1 MPQLTVKL
9 KVPEGM
15 TPLSFLQILARSVEA
30 HIGENERPGR
40 EMLAEKQAL
49 SALLGNEKLSSQR
62 GLTRDDLA
70 YLRRV
75 NREHY
80 GLNDYMKGWRAEAPI
95 REKLE
100 NMGLVKTTFYSAAPI
115 VGDCDGT
122 SCKIT
127 QKGREALKA
136 AM

>member
-49 SALLGNEKLSSQR
+49 NALLGNEKLSSQR
-62 GLTRDDLA
+62 GLTREDLT
-70 YLRRV
+70 YLRATAKG
-75 NREHY
+75 Y
-80 GLNDYMKGWRAEAPI
+80 GVNDYMKGWRKAAPV
-95 REKLE
+95 RKKLE
-100 NMGLVKTTFYSAAPI
+100 NLGLVKTTFIPAAPI
-115 VGDCDGT
+115 AGDCDST
-122 SCKIT
+122 WCKIT
-127 QKGREALKA
+127 DKGREALKA
-136 AM
+136 AL